1 MQLDAK
7 ANSNNNNEESTT
19 RYSVESSASSKPNMK
34 IFRKGSE
41 IGSERKI
48 PTEAVNPRNDS
59 QSNRKDVSNEN
70 GLISN
75 SKS

>member
-7 ANSNNNNEESTT
+7 VNSNNNNEESTT
-19 RYSVESSASSKPNMK
+19 RYSVDSSASSKPNMK

-48 PTEAVNPRNDS
+48 PTEVNPRNDS
-59 QSNRKDVSNEN
+59 QSNRKDIRNEN
-70 GLISN
+70 GMISN

>member
-1 MQLDAK
+1 
-7 ANSNNNNEESTT
+7 
-19 RYSVESSASSKPNMK
+19 MK

-48 PTEAVNPRNDS
+48 PTEVNPRNDS
-59 QSNRKDVSNEN
+59 QSNRKDIRNEN
-70 GLISN
+70 GMISN

>member
-1 MQLDAK
+1 LQLDAK
-7 ANSNNNNEESTT
+7 VNSNNNNEESTT
-19 RYSVESSASSKPNMK
+19 RYSVDSSASSKPNMK

-48 PTEAVNPRNDS
+48 PTEVNPRNDS
-59 QSNRKDVSNEN
+59 QSNRKDIRNEN
-70 GLISN
+70 GMISN